1 MQLTGRF
8 ERLRLVDEEGNI
20 LIEPCLSV
28 RLYAALSAQSLTDE
42 NTDLL
47 WPYQAFVED
56 FGGSLTWCYTD
67 GNQSRTTL
75 ATGRVAHTGQTVAT
89 SKFFSISASML
100 MA

>member
-1 MQLTGRF
+1 MQLTGGF

-28 RLYAALSAQSLTDE
+28 RLYAALSAQSLADE

-67 GNQSRTTL
+67 GNQSRPAPVTPARL
-75 ATGRVAHTGQTVAT
+75 ACWAEEIAEA
-89 SKFFSISASML
+89 ASGT
-100 MA
+100 A